1 MSHSAARSGH
11 VEREGLSLRYVE
23 WGPASA
29 PPVVMLH
36 GLRSYAHTWEP
47 VAQALLPH
55 WRVIALDQRGRG
67 GSDWDAQRRY
77 HTASYVADLEAL
89 VDALGLA
96 RFVLVGHS
104 MGGTNAIVYAAGHP
118 ERVSGLVI
126 EDMGPGASMASGGTD
141 RIKRELKATP
151 ASFTDWT
158 EARSFWRRQRP
169 HISEEALQSRLLYSL
184 KAGEGGRIVW
194 RHDAE
199 GIAEARLNATPEQL
213 VDLWPAVDALRMP
226 TLLTRG
232 GESDFLSEATATE
245 MVQRN
250 PLIQQVAVP
259 GASHYVHD
267 DQLNRFNAALTGWL
281 AEHADKVLEQGVAP

>member
-104 MGGTNAIVYAAGHP
+104 MGGTNAIVYAARHP

-151 ASFTDWT
+151 ASLPTGP
-158 EARSFWRRQRP
+158 RP
-169 HISEEALQSRLLYSL
+169 GPS
-184 KAGEGGRIVW
+184 
-194 RHDAE
+194 
-199 GIAEARLNATPEQL
+199 
-213 VDLWPAVDALRMP
+213 
-226 TLLTRG
+226 
-232 GESDFLSEATATE
+232 
-245 MVQRN
+245 
-250 PLIQQVAVP
+250 
-259 GASHYVHD
+259 
-267 DQLNRFNAALTGWL
+267 
-281 AEHADKVLEQGVAP
+281 GVASGRTSRKRRCSLACCTRSRRGRVAASCGAMTPKASPKRG